1 MNSMINMYIIN
12 GTWYNK
18 VKRKDNL
25 IDKLFK
31 MKIDNWLLNYGRES
45 VIKELKSKDNRKWD
59 KRIKEKLNYKKHV
72 SMVQWSNNNLSQK
85 LTNKKETIRLI
96 FHQL

>member
-31 MKIDNWLLNYGRES
+31 IKIDNWLLSYGRES

>member
-1 MNSMINMYIIN
+1 MINMYIIN

>member
-31 MKIDNWLLNYGRES
+31 IKIDNWLLSYGRES

-72 SMVQWSNNNLSQK
+72 SMAQWSNNNLSQK